1 MLCKEARTSQFSISA
16 EPTSRTSRPH
26 ILVGIRTQFCSPTI
40 IFVHGNKLS
49 RAEEETSRS
58 QTARWQCDHTRCA
71 WSAPSGIAPCLRCN
85 RSSVQRRC
93 GDSRAGVR
101 FFYFSERSVSSSAS
115 LRLPAAFAMAS
126 AEVHRVATLMCF
138 HGVPEY
144 LCIRSVRELRSSPPP
159 RWCSTRQSERI
170 FSLFFRESFPYLHVL
185 TMSCTLTSR
194 ETQETN

>member
-1 MLCKEARTSQFSISA
+1 VLCKEARTSQFSISA

-58 QTARWQCDHTRCA
+58 QTARWQCDHRRCA

-138 HGVPEY
+138 RGYLSICAYGLCESFAPPHRLAGV
-144 LCIRSVRELRSSPPP
+144 LRGNRSGSFLRSS
-159 RWCSTRQSERI
+159 ERV
-170 FSLFFRESFPYLHVL
+170 FR
-185 TMSCTLTSR
+185 T
-194 ETQETN
+194 